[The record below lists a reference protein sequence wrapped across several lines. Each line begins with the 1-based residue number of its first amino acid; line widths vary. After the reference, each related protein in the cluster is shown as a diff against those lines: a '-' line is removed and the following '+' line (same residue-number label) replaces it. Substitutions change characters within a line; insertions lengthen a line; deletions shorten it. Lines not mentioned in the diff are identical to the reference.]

1 MAVIGQRGILS
12 RSCNT
17 QTEFNSAG
25 MAQAYIFAGLL
36 LKRLF
41 DRIRPYPT
49 VYAFRFEQRVGQ
61 PQRSAKIISARRVF
75 IKIIFTRAPLYYRP
89 FVCTARI
96 SLERL
101 PTPSL
106 WKERSMCVRTVV

>member
-12 RSCNT
+12 RACDT
-17 QTEFNSAG
+17 QTEFNSVG

-36 LKRLF
+36 LKRLI
-41 DRIRPYPT
+41 DRIRPHST
-49 VYAFRFEQRVGQ
+49 IYAFRFEQRVGQ
-61 PQRSAKIISARRVF
+61 PQRSAKTISARRVF
-75 IKIIFTRAPLYYRP
+75 IKIIIARTPLYYCP